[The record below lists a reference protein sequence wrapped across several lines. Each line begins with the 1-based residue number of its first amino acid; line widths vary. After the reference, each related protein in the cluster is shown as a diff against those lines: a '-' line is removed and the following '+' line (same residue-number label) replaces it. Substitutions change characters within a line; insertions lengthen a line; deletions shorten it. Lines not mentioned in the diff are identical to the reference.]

1 MKNKIFLK
9 NICFILLVVS
19 CQLINFV
26 CAQDLSV
33 EKTEL
38 YGCSQSV
45 LNTECTYLEKAIENN
60 IMPHDEIEDEIPQ
73 DIISITIEQ
82 SVSTAQNALYVC
94 LLPFSI
100 ITAPFVLFAV
110 WATMFY
116 TIYTNDSLKV
126 FR

>member
-26 CAQDLSV
+26 CAQDLRV
-33 EKTEL
+33 EKTEI
-38 YGCSQSV
+38 YGYSQTV
-45 LNTECTYLEKAIENN
+45 PNAEYTYLEQTIENN

-100 ITAPFVLFAV
+100 LTAPLALFGV
-110 WATMFY
+110 WVTMFY
-116 TIYTNDSLKV
+116 TIYTNDRLKI

>member
-33 EKTEL
+33 EKTEI
-38 YGCSQSV
+38 YSSTQTV
-45 LNTECTYLEKAIENN
+45 PNAEYTYLEQTIENN

-100 ITAPFVLFAV
+100 LTAPLALFGV
-110 WATMFY
+110 WVTMFY
-116 TIYTNDSLKV
+116 TIYTNDRLKI

>member
-26 CAQDLSV
+26 CAQDLRV
-33 EKTEL
+33 EKTEIFSSIQTVPNAE
-38 YGCSQSV
+38 Y
-45 LNTECTYLEKAIENN
+45 TYLEQTIENN

-100 ITAPFVLFAV
+100 LTAPLALFGV
-110 WATMFY
+110 WVTMFY
-116 TIYTNDSLKV
+116 TIYTNDRLKI

>member
-26 CAQDLSV
+26 CAQDLRV
-33 EKTEL
+33 EKTEI
-38 YGCSQSV
+38 YSSTQTV
-45 LNTECTYLEKAIENN
+45 PNAEYTYLEQTIENN
-60 IMPHDEIEDEIPQ
+60 IMPHNEIEDEIPQ

-100 ITAPFVLFAV
+100 LTAPLALFGV
-110 WATMFY
+110 WVTMFY
-116 TIYTNDSLKV
+116 TIYTNDRLKI